1 MQINTQRQHATQVR
15 TKSQVAIILAN
26 SLPWS
31 SWFEPTLARVG
42 ALPTLLRAI
51 LGVHTTH
58 PERIVVVLNRVIG
71 QQVRLELTQSRRVP
85 DCVEW
90 LEADPGTSL
99 TSIVRGVAAVSNRA
113 RVLLIA
119 GDRTYQPALHRLMSE
134 WAGQRSAL
142 ELATGSEPTGLFAL
156 SSEAAHELG
165 ADIDSKVVTVQD
177 LHRWIIRKALV
188 HGPSFV
194 DFGLVD
200 ADSWQQISIPQDS
213 IVAEEKLNRWL
224 VKPTDGVFARMN
236 RRISIPI
243 SRQLIKFPITPNMV
257 SLFTLGV
264 SFAAGASYALGGYW
278 NTLLGAV
285 LSVWASILDGCD
297 GEVAR
302 LKLQASDFG
311 CWLETACDYLYYLF
325 IFAGMTIGLA
335 RSSGNRAYWAWGV
348 GLLFGAAATILIA
361 WFERS
366 RLSGKHPEQFLVVW
380 QKNAESRSSN
390 PLLFIGRHC
399 EFIIRRCFLPYALLA
414 FALLNLNWLA
424 LYMTAIGAN
433 VAWIIS
439 LNSKLSFSSKSRARA
454 ETPAVS
460 GRRPVAV

>member
-1 MQINTQRQHATQVR
+1 MQVRKQRQDLTQLRSNARV
-15 TKSQVAIILAN
+15 VIILAN

-31 SWFEPTLARVG
+31 SCFEPTLARVG
-42 ALPTLLRAI
+42 TLPVLLRAI
-51 LGVHTTH
+51 LGMQSNH

-71 QQVRLELTQSRRVP
+71 PQIRLDLKHTRRVP
-85 DCVEW
+85 DGVKW
-90 LEADPGTSL
+90 LEADPATPLS
-99 TSIVRGVAAVSNRA
+99 SIVRQVIPSSGDA
-113 RVLLIA
+113 RVLLVA
-119 GDRTYQPALHRLMSE
+119 GDRTYQPALLRLVSE
-134 WAGQRSAL
+134 WDGQSSVL
-142 ELATGSEPTGLFAL
+142 ELASGSEHAGLFAL
-156 SSEAAHELG
+156 SHEAAVELV
-165 ADIDSKVVTVQD
+165 ADIESNVVTMRD
-177 LHRWIIRKALV
+177 LHRWITQKTLL
-188 HGPSFV
+188 HGSSFV
-194 DFGLVD
+194 DFRLLEK
-200 ADSWQQISIPQDS
+200 DSWQRISMPQDS
-213 IVAEEKLNRWL
+213 IVAEQKLNRWL

-264 SFAAGASYALGGYW
+264 SFAAGVSYAVGGYW

-302 LKLQASDFG
+302 LKLQSSDFG

-325 IFAGMTIGLA
+325 IFAGMAIGLV
-335 RSSGNRAYWAWGV
+335 RSSGNSAFAVWGMV
-348 GLLFGAAATILIA
+348 LLFGAAATMLLA

-366 RLSGKHPEQFLVVW
+366 RLSGKRPEQFLAVW
-380 QKNAESRSSN
+380 QRNAESRSSN
-390 PLLFIGRHC
+390 PLLYLGRKC

-424 LYMTAIGAN
+424 LYMSAIGAN

-439 LNSKLSFSSKSRARA
+439 LYSKLSFSSKSRAA
-454 ETPAVS
+454 AKAPGAHQMK
-460 GRRPVAV
+460 PMKI

>member
-1 MQINTQRQHATQVR
+1 
-15 TKSQVAIILAN
+15 
-26 SLPWS
+26 
-31 SWFEPTLARVG
+31 
-42 ALPTLLRAI
+42 LLRAI
-51 LGVHTTH
+51 LGVQATH
-58 PERIVVVLNRVIG
+58 PGRIIVVFNRVTG
-71 QQVRLELTQSRRVP
+71 PQLRHDLLKTRRLP
-85 DCVEW
+85 DSVEW
-90 LEADPGTSL
+90 VEVAVGTTMS
-99 TSIVRGVAAVSNRA
+99 SILRWVTKYSFGA
-113 RVLLIA
+113 RVLLVA
-119 GDRTYQPALHRLMSE
+119 GDRTYQPALHRLVSE
-134 WAGQRSAL
+134 WDEQSSAL
-142 ELATGSEPTGLFAL
+142 ELATGSVASGLFAL
-156 SSEAAHELG
+156 SLEAGLELS
-165 ADIDSKVVTVQD
+165 ADIDSNVVTVRD
-177 LHRWIIRKALV
+177 LHRWITRKAIV

-194 DFGLVD
+194 DFRLVEE
-200 ADSWQQISIPQDS
+200 DSWQQISIPQDS

-264 SFAAGASYALGGYW
+264 SFAAGASYAMGGYW

-325 IFAGMTIGLA
+325 IFAGMAIGLE
-335 RSSGNRAYWAWGV
+335 RGSGNSAFWAWGAA
-348 GLLFGAAATILIA
+348 LLVGAAFTILIA

-366 RLSGKHPEQFLVVW
+366 RLSGK

-390 PLLFIGRHC
+390 PLLYVGRHC

-439 LNSKLSFSSKSRARA
+439 LYSKITFSSKMRMAA
-454 ETPAVS
+454 KTPA
-460 GRRPVAV
+460 RPEREPVIV